1 MKQIW
6 MLMSR
11 DSAYLGCSIL
21 MDICRW
27 WQWNREKLREN
38 NLDLM
43 GYLIILILKMLAL
56 IF

>member
-1 MKQIW
+1 MV
-6 MLMSR
+6 
-11 DSAYLGCSIL
+11 
-21 MDICRW
+21 ICRW